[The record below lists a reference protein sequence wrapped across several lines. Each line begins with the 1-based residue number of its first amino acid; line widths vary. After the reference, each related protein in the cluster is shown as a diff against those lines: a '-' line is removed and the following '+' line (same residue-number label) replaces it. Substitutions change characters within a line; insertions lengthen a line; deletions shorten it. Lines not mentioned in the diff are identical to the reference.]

1 MIRDAVEGDSEAIA
15 HIYNHYIENTAIS
28 FEEKPVLGSDIQ
40 GRIENVQGAGLPW
53 LVAVE
58 EGDVVGY
65 AYATKW
71 KERSAYR
78 FSVKSASTFPIRRT
92 VGAWAQSCTKRSFPR
107 SQSAVFMR

>member
-1 MIRDAVEGDSEAIA
+1 MIRDAVKGDSETIA

-78 FSVKSASTFPIRRT
+78 FSVEVS
-92 VGAWAQSCTKRSFPR
+92 V
-107 SQSAVFMR
+107 